1 MESLSNSNFLKA
13 IDVKKNNDINTNE
26 KNLIVNEKSFIKDE
40 VHNIENKFD
49 EFLSNEGLSEK
60 FSALE
65 RQKKQDSKK
74 KSIIENSEGLLADA
88 SIKNCENDNIKN
100 LNFIPS
106 QKQTEKNSFLSS
118 GKDMN
123 LNFNLSNKKKKLVID
138 NTEIVSKQNVIK
150 NDLEKNVIL
159 KPQNDLETSK
169 ENKFR
174 LDTQSI
180 ENISKKSKIKSF
192 FQNYFNYTF
201 KKYSKKNISFKK
213 SHITNFNSNE
223 NKNFKEVTTFLS
235 NTGMQI
241 KDNINVIKE
250 HSNNITI
257 ETNNREQVHFNESNV
272 KPSNEKNITNMRE
285 TSSDNFDRLKN
296 ILDITSNDIKQRF
309 SQILENNI
317 KMNNNR
323 FEIQLRPENL
333 GKIHIT
339 LEITGHDVD
348 ININSDNISAI
359 QSLTE
364 NNSNLQKMLQN
375 HGMNLNNFNFNGN
388 NKGLSKEAKKN
399 EDLKNEDVS
408 VKIEE
413 SNDDNSFVSSKLVY
427 AEA

>member
-49 EFLSNEGLSEK
+49 KFLSNEGLSEK

-74 KSIIENSEGLLADA
+74 KSIIESSEGLLADA

-159 KPQNDLETSK
+159 KTQNDSETNK

-174 LDTQSI
+174 LDTQSTA
-180 ENISKKSKIKSF
+180 NTGKKSKIKSF
-192 FQNYFNYTF
+192 FQNYFNYSL
-201 KKYSKKNISFKK
+201 KKYTKKNISFKK
-213 SHITNFNSNE
+213 SHLKTLTAT
-223 NKNFKEVTTFLS
+223 KTLT
-235 NTGMQI
+235 
-241 KDNINVIKE
+241 
-250 HSNNITI
+250 
-257 ETNNREQVHFNESNV
+257 
-272 KPSNEKNITNMRE
+272 
-285 TSSDNFDRLKN
+285 LKN
-296 ILDITSNDIKQRF
+296 Y
-309 SQILENNI
+309 
-317 KMNNNR
+317 
-323 FEIQLRPENL
+323 
-333 GKIHIT
+333 
-339 LEITGHDVD
+339 
-348 ININSDNISAI
+348 
-359 QSLTE
+359 
-364 NNSNLQKMLQN
+364 
-375 HGMNLNNFNFNGN
+375 NFYD
-388 NKGLSKEAKKN
+388 K
-399 EDLKNEDVS
+399 
-408 VKIEE
+408 
-413 SNDDNSFVSSKLVY
+413 
-427 AEA
+427 